1 MVWNRLFMEV
11 VDNEVVRR
19 LKSHIGKEFNSSPSA
34 LGAWLKGTIRK
45 VEPGSLTI
53 EFVVRDEMTN
63 TAKTLHGGATAA
75 IIDDII
81 GMTVECLGRETFFTT
96 INLSIDYLSAAKIG
110 ETITATSQIHR
121 EGKNI
126 VNASCVITNA
136 AGKTLS
142 KGTSNLILTNF
153 PKLGPGTLS

>member
-1 MVWNRLFMEV
+1 MEEV
-11 VDNEVVRR
+11 LENEIVKR
-19 LKSHIGKEFNSSPSA
+19 LKSQIGKEFSTSPSA

-53 EFVVRDEMTN
+53 DFVVRDEMTN

-75 IIDDII
+75 IIDDTI
-81 GMTVECLGRETFFTT
+81 GMTVECLGRDTFHTT

-110 ETITATSQIHR
+110 EVITATSKIHR

-126 VNASCVITNA
+126 VNADCVITNA
-136 AGKTLS
+136 EGKVLS

-153 PKLGPGTLS
+153 SKPPIR